1 MLCGGRLALLSHPSF
16 GDRSIDDL
24 ECTSR
29 QLTVHDDLTRIAQES
44 AVFSSLALQVTA
56 FICNL
61 DEATV
66 NCGAADAASHTA
78 RLSSSSTHA
87 ATSLSRSSSGHSSE
101 LSSGTGGGAS
111 VNGTANGNAGAR
123 AAISAAASPSN
134 FQRLRASP
142 DRESGFGWRDSRAAF
157 ELALRRENRVER
169 MVARSDPV
177 AAEQRLMQRLLV
189 ARLEAVPF
197 KGCTSGDALFEAL
210 ALALWG
216 TTLFATSLRTLAV
229 SYAAAHPEEYRCF
242 LGDDWQ
248 LYLSAMARPGTPGDE
263 LMLRAVSD
271 HFGLPINI
279 ATSDAFMWFQRYSPV
294 KTMSQREVTLAF
306 LGPNTWMP
314 VRRQS
319 AITSLKLS
327 LSGSSEWRLARDLR
341 RKMSQQDG
349 HPPATP

>member
-1 MLCGGRLALLSHPSF
+1 MLVLAGRMLCGGRLALLSHPSF

-101 LSSGTGGGAS
+101 LGSGTGGGAS
-111 VNGTANGNAGAR
+111 VNGSANSNAGAR

-177 AAEQRLMQRLLV
+177 AAEKRLMQRLLV
-189 ARLEAVPF
+189 ARLEALPF
-197 KGCTSGDALFEAL
+197 KGCTSAC
-210 ALALWG
+210 
-216 TTLFATSLRTLAV
+216 V
-229 SYAAAHPEEYRCF
+229 VC
-242 LGDDWQ
+242 
-248 LYLSAMARPGTPGDE
+248 
-263 LMLRAVSD
+263 
-271 HFGLPINI
+271 GL
-279 ATSDAFMWFQRYSPV
+279 
-294 KTMSQREVTLAF
+294 
-306 LGPNTWMP
+306 
-314 VRRQS
+314 
-319 AITSLKLS
+319 
-327 LSGSSEWRLARDLR
+327 
-341 RKMSQQDG
+341 
-349 HPPATP
+349 